1 MAQQIFASLS
11 TDRPR
16 MQYPHSIREGDQGL
30 RTAVLTEADR
40 DQVLAFLSY
49 RPVHTVAMTSFIR
62 DNGLVSQLNRGTYYG
77 CYSRS
82 GELEG
87 VALIGHTTLVEARS
101 AAARKAL
108 ARIARETSAK
118 MHIIMSDSDNAI
130 EFHAEARPG
139 AFPRTVL
146 EEYLFE
152 IGFPFLIRGCKYDVR
167 TADASLL
174 DQIANA
180 QAEVAFLETGDD
192 PMLRDP
198 EGFKARALRR
208 IEQGR
213 VFVVVRDGTL
223 IFKADVVSLTD
234 EVAYLEGIW
243 VNEADRGE
251 GIGPDCLAEVSRQLL
266 GTVQTVCLLSNCGFT
281 AAHRSFEK
289 AGFRKTGQCT
299 TIFA

>member
-1 MAQQIFASLS
+1 MAYLQTAHSSTGHFLGFDVYHHNSLPLVQRTCAL
-11 TDRPR
+11 TD
-16 MQYPHSIREGDQGL
+16 
-30 RTAVLTEADR
+30 ADR
-40 DQVLAFLSY
+40 NSVLSFLNE

-62 DNGLVSQLNRGTYYG
+62 DNGMVSTLNRGTFYG
-77 CYSRS
+77 CYGPS
-82 GELEG
+82 GQLEG

-101 AAARKAL
+101 SAARKAL
-108 ARIARETSAK
+108 AKVAREKSAK
-118 MHIIMSDSDNAI
+118 MHLVMSDSDHAV
-130 EFHAEARPG
+130 EFFAEAKPG

-152 IGFPFLIRGCKYDVR
+152 IGFPFLVRSCAYEIR
-167 TADASLL
+167 TADAGLL
-174 DQIANA
+174 DQIADA

-213 VFVVVRDGTL
+213 VFVMVEDGKL
-223 IFKADVVSLTD
+223 MFKADVVSLTD
-234 EVAYLEGIW
+234 DVAYLEGVW
-243 VNEADRGE
+243 VSEEYRGK
-251 GIGPDCLAEVSRQLL
+251 GIGSDCLAEVSRQLL
-266 GTVQTVCLLSNCGFT
+266 DTVQTVCLLSNSGFK

-289 AGFRKTGQCT
+289 AGFRRTGQCM

>member
-1 MAQQIFASLS
+1 V
-11 TDRPR
+11 
-16 MQYPHSIREGDQGL
+16 
-30 RTAVLTEADR
+30 VLTEADR
-40 DQVLAFLSY
+40 DEVLGFLSY
-49 RPVHTVAMTSFIR
+49 RPVQTVAMTSFIR
-62 DNGLVSQLNRGTYYG
+62 DNGMVSRLNRGTFYG
-77 CYSRS
+77 CYGGS

-101 AAARKAL
+101 AAARNAM
-108 ARIARETSAK
+108 ARVARETSAK
-118 MHIIMSDSDNAI
+118 MHVIMSDSDQAV
-130 EFHAEARPG
+130 EFFTEAKPG

-152 IGFPFLIRGCKYDVR
+152 IGFPFLIRGCEYDVR

-174 DQIANA
+174 EQVANA

-192 PMLRDP
+192 PMLRDA

-213 VFVVVRDGTL
+213 VFVLVRDGKL
-223 IFKADVVSLTD
+223 IFKADVVALTD
-234 EVAYLEGIW
+234 DVAYLEGVW
-243 VNEADRGE
+243 VDEKYRGE
-251 GIGPDCLAEVSRQLL
+251 GIGSACLAEVSRQLL
-266 GTVQTVCLLSNCGFT
+266 GTVQTVCLLSDCRFT

-289 AGFRKTGQCT
+289 AGFRKTGRCT